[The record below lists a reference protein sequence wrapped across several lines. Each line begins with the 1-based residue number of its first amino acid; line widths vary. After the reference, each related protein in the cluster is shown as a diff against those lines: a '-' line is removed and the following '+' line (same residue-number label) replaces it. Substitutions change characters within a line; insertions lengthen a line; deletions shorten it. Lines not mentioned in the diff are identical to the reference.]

1 MVKENGS
8 TKGFTLIELLVVV
21 LIIGILAGVALPQYQ
36 KTVWK
41 SRNAE
46 LKTLVSKVA
55 QAEQV
60 YRMANG
66 NYTDNFNELDIDLPF
81 SAPGTR
87 QGQGIS
93 PCSVA
98 VQGTD
103 SVRKNDRIQ
112 LILGRK
118 SSENTPRISARYITG
133 KYKCTGF
140 AQQLASDQLQCTERN
155 AYATISRGDFC
166 VKLEHAT
173 LYSRGAGTDS
183 DFYTLP

>member
-1 MVKENGS
+1 M
-8 TKGFTLIELLVVV
+8 KGFTLIELLVVV

-55 QAEQV
+55 QAEKV
-60 YRMANG
+60 YYMANG
-66 NYTDNFNELDIDLPF
+66 NYTDNFNELDIDIPL

-87 QGQGIS
+87 RGQNIS

-103 SVRKNDRIQ
+103 SVRQDDRIQ
-112 LILGRK
+112 LTLGRT
-118 SSENTPRISARYITG
+118 SSGNVHRIGARYITG

-140 AQQLASDQLQCTERN
+140 AQQLSSDELMCTERN
-155 AYATISRGDFC
+155 AYTTISQGDFC
-166 VKLEHAT
+166 VKLEQAT
-173 LYSRGAGTDS
+173 LTNPGTGTNS
-183 DFYTLP
+183 DFFTLP

>member
-1 MVKENGS
+1 MKN
-8 TKGFTLIELLVVV
+8 KQAFTLIELLVVV
-21 LIIGILAGVALPQYQ
+21 LIIGILAAVAVPQYQ
-36 KTVWK
+36 NAVWK

-55 QAEQV
+55 QAEKV
-60 YRMANG
+60 YYMANG
-66 NYTDNFNELDIDLPF
+66 NYTDNFNELDIDIPL
-81 SAPGTR
+81 SAPGTHK
-87 QGQGIS
+87 GQNTS

-103 SVRKNDRIQ
+103 SVRKNDRFQ
-112 LILGRK
+112 LTLGRTNT
-118 SSENTPRISARYITG
+118 ENTTRISARYITG

-140 AQQLASDQLQCTERN
+140 AQFVSSDDLQCTERH
-155 AYATISRGDFC
+155 AYTTISRGDFC

-173 LYSRGAGTDS
+173 LASQGTGTNS

>member
-1 MVKENGS
+1 MKN
-8 TKGFTLIELLVVV
+8 TQGFTLIELLVVV
-21 LIIGILAGVALPQYQ
+21 LIIGILASVALPQYQ
-36 KTVWK
+36 KAVWK

-46 LKTLVSKVA
+46 LKTLVSKIA

-60 YRMANG
+60 YYMANG
-66 NYTDNFNELDIDLPF
+66 SYTENFNELDIDIPL

-87 QGQGIS
+87 RGGNVS

-103 SVRKNDRIQ
+103 SVRQNDRIQ
-112 LILGRK
+112 LILGRQP
-118 SSENTPRISARYITG
+118 SVQIPRISARYITG

-140 AQQLASDQLQCTERN
+140 SQYLASDQLQCTERN

-173 LYSRGAGTDS
+173 LYSRGQGSDS